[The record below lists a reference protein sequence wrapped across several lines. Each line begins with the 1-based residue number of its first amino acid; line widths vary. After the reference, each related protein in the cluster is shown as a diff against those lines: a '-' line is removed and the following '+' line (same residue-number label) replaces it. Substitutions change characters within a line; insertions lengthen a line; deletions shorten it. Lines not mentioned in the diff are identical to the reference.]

1 MFPVPPSSFPIP
13 QNACIE
19 LHYCHNILCLSNP
32 LTMEHTQ
39 VITYGYWEKK
49 EGPNPSIMIIMEHL
63 LVLKPVGAE
72 ESRGELMGAKM

>member
-32 LTMEHTQ
+32 DYGTHPI
-39 VITYGYWEKK
+39 VITYGYWKK
-49 EGPNPSIMIIMEHL
+49 ARPLPFNHDYHGTPFGA
-63 LVLKPVGAE
+63 KPVGA
-72 ESRGELMGAKM
+72 ELMGAKM